1 MAKNSA
7 IILAAIIAV
16 AYFLSAPGVVFTFPE
31 SNVMS
36 KSNPGELNKV
46 NLAVHAAVFGLA
58 LAFALPVI
66 SGIIG

>member
-16 AYFLSAPGVVFTFPE
+16 AYFLSAPGVVIAFPE

-36 KSNPGELNKV
+36 KSNPNELNKV

-58 LAFALPVI
+58 LAFSLPII